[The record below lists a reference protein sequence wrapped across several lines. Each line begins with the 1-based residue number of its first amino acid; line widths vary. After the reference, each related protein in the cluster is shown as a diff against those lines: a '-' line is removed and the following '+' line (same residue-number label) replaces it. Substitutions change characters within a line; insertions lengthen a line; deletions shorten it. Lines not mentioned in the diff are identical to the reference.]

1 MKPRFSLLTVIVAI
15 LCGRACPPASAQAD
29 APGRTW
35 TFRLLEGSYLVDEV
49 LICGRPTI
57 PQPMRGS
64 FTLVLT
70 GNIPPYTSYELRDI
84 SFSAGDPASGAY
96 AVAGTGTWQ
105 VGGELVTRQ
114 EMTLDVDL
122 TDSGNATSAK
132 VFTNDVKTVDRAWPI
147 VAVHLVQ
154 TDQNLLHFYSLSVL
168 AAPVRDIW
176 FSTGAGLTASKWQAP
191 TNRIEAGDLGFASG
205 RGGRSNADLVKR
217 LGMMPPAGELA
228 VDAVDIAP
236 GGEVLFSLN
245 ADVFS
250 ETLGQ
255 LHHGDLLTEGGEVY
269 RRNGELMA
277 AFAPADTNADYGL
290 DAVQVMSGGEIYFSI
305 TTNVVSPQIGM
316 LFRGDVLSDQG
327 RLVKSHQ
334 QLLSLFHPAV
344 VDHDY
349 GLDALYVWPGGEIW
363 FSTEEGFNDSQL
375 GPILAGDILSDQ
387 GFVVFHNLELVS
399 AFAPVEDLADFGL
412 DALYIVTDAT
422 PPAPAPKL
430 TSAQAVNGSQ
440 SIALQW
446 YGSGRA
452 FQIERAGAVAGP
464 FLPASPILADL
475 SWLDSIAAATNPAA
489 FYRLRQW

>member
-176 FSTGAGLTASKWQAP
+176 FSTG
-191 TNRIEAGDLGFASG
+191 
-205 RGGRSNADLVKR
+205 ADLVKR